1 MAAGASSPELLASFT
16 TLFITHTSLGIGTIV
31 GSEIFNQLMICAG
44 SILAARNTQ
53 LHLSKSTVLREV
65 FFYGLGLVF
74 LLVALSDRR
83 EVNGVK
89 QIYIQ
94 WYDGL
99 LLFGGYIAY
108 VLVCAYYE
116 SIVNSRFSCDIESV
130 GNDDSIRPMSPVAD
144 LVSNAPSM
152 DNVLPFL
159 RQISNEPSTN
169 FLQEYETEQEL
180 YTHMHDHQSV
190 TSSEKEKQGKVMRLF
205 KFLVAPTKPKPS
217 TVHGLEDR
225 IWNGDGSLSCFLWE
239 QSLFY
244 TKTRVHQK
252 AWQLRWFT
260 FRRDGIT
267 SVPNRTYSKN
277 EVRYPDFSQIQVD
290 EARFV
295 LKMYKSD
302 PQKRDCKY
310 WCLLGWS
317 IVKKE

>member
-1 MAAGASSPELLASFT
+1 
-16 TLFITHTSLGIGTIV
+16 
-31 GSEIFNQLMICAG
+31 
-44 SILAARNTQ
+44 
-53 LHLSKSTVLREV
+53 
-65 FFYGLGLVF
+65 
-74 LLVALSDRR
+74 
-83 EVNGVK
+83 
-89 QIYIQ
+89 
-94 WYDGL
+94 
-99 LLFGGYIAY
+99 
-108 VLVCAYYE
+108 
-116 SIVNSRFSCDIESV
+116 
-130 GNDDSIRPMSPVAD
+130 
-144 LVSNAPSM
+144 
-152 DNVLPFL
+152 
-159 RQISNEPSTN
+159 
-169 FLQEYETEQEL
+169 
-180 YTHMHDHQSV
+180 
-190 TSSEKEKQGKVMRLF
+190 MRLF

-217 TVHGLEDR
+217 TVHGLDDR

-239 QSLFY
+239 HSLFY